1 MEAVADRHAEA
12 NPNHSRPPPLGEV
25 PRSGGGGAPARQTP
39 YSGLMPSATLTDNH
53 QESLDRYLSQLQHGR
68 GLSPHTIRNYRSDIS
83 HFLAWLEQ
91 HDHQLAHLSRADYRQ
106 YLADLQSSGTAEA
119 SVRRRASTIRSFT
132 RHLNRTDELDHDPL
146 VLASTPK
153 ATSHLPS
160 VLSQRDVEALL
171 SAPDIST
178 PSGIRDRAMLE
189 VLYGAGLRISELV
202 GMRTTDYDAD
212 YNAIRVLGKGD
223 KQRVALIGESAR
235 HWLQRYLRDGRPA
248 LLSEQSK
255 HWLWLNRFG
264 GSLSARAVQLSVR
277 RYAQRAGLPVHVHPH
292 LLRHSFATH
301 MLDGGADVR
310 VVQELLGHASV
321 STTQIYTHVS
331 DAARRDTIEHALDGV
346 ADLLRERRSRDEDDA
361 P

>member
-1 MEAVADRHAEA
+1 
-12 NPNHSRPPPLGEV
+12 
-25 PRSGGGGAPARQTP
+25 
-39 YSGLMPSATLTDNH
+39 MPTDSITQPH

-91 HDHQLAHLSRADYRQ
+91 HDCHLADVSRADYRK
-106 YLADLQSSGTAEA
+106 YLADLQTDGAAEA

-132 RHLNRTDELDHDPL
+132 RHLYRTNELDHDPL

-153 ATSHLPS
+153 ATSHLPT
-160 VLSQRDVEALL
+160 VLNQQDIDALL
-171 SAPDIST
+171 SAPDVST
-178 PSGIRDRAMLE
+178 PSGLRDRAMLE
-189 VLYGAGLRISELV
+189 VLYGAGLRVSELV
-202 GMRTTDYDAD
+202 GMRTNDHDAD

-223 KQRVALIGESAR
+223 KQRMALVGKSAR
-235 HWLQRYLRDGRPA
+235 HWLQRYLGDGRPA
-248 LLSEQSK
+248 LLSEKSLD
-255 HWLWLNRFG
+255 WLWLNRFG
-264 GSLSARAVQLSVR
+264 GPLSARAVQLSVR
-277 RYAQRAGLPVHVHPH
+277 RLAQQAGLPADVHPH

-331 DAARRDTIEHALDGV
+331 DAARRDTIEHALDGI
-346 ADLLRERRSRDEDDA
+346 ADILRERRSRDEDDA
-361 P
+361 R